1 MPSRY
6 HASLR
11 GDKTRVFDVRPFSG
25 QNDMT
30 LEVRRSPG
38 YL

>member
-11 GDKTRVFDVRPFSG
+11 GDKTRVVDVRRG
-25 QNDMT
+25 
-30 LEVRRSPG
+30 R
-38 YL
+38 